1 MKTIRVPSLLLICVI
16 VPFLQS
22 QGLAASRIKDIA
34 FFEGVRDNQLTG
46 LGLIVG
52 LNGTGDRRQTVFS
65 TQMLTNMLERA
76 GITVSADQMRVKNI
90 AAVMVTAILPPFVH
104 KGSQL
109 DVTVSSIGD
118 ADSIQGGML
127 IMTPL
132 MAANRDTYVVAM
144 GQVVLGGF
152 SASGGGSKVQSGHP
166 TVGRI
171 PNGGLVE
178 KEVPVDLAG
187 KTQLTLILN
196 NSDMTSASRAARA
209 VNETVGTPVA
219 TAQDGRTI
227 AIKIP
232 EEYKGRPVEYM
243 ALIENAKVEVDSMA
257 RVVINEKTGTIVLG
271 KEVQISS
278 VSIIHGNLSLQV
290 GTILDVSQPAPL
302 SQGKTTVVPQTTVT
316 AQEEKAKTVT
326 LRDGASVE
334 EVVRGLTSIGAS
346 PRDIVAILQAIKAAF
361 ALQAELEII

>member
-1 MKTIRVPSLLLICVI
+1 MRRFRMSGLLLICLMTL
-16 VPFLQS
+16 VPHFEGFAS
-22 QGLAASRIKDIA
+22 SRIKDIA
-34 FFEGVRDNQLTG
+34 YFEGVRDNQLTG

-65 TQMLTNMLERA
+65 TQMLTNMLERS

-90 AAVMVTAILPPFVH
+90 AAVMVTALLPPFVR
-104 KGSQL
+104 KGSRL

-118 ADSIQGGML
+118 AESIQGGVL
-127 IMTPL
+127 IMTSL
-132 MAANRDTYVVAM
+132 QAGNSDIYVVAQ

-187 KTQLTLILN
+187 KTQLTLVLN

-232 EEYKGRPVEYM
+232 EEYKGRPVEFM
-243 ALIENAKVEVDSMA
+243 ALIENAKVEVDTMA
-257 RVVINEKTGTIVLG
+257 RVEINEKTGTIVLG

-278 VSIIHGNLSLQV
+278 V
-290 GTILDVSQPAPL
+290 
-302 SQGKTTVVPQTTVT
+302 
-316 AQEEKAKTVT
+316 
-326 LRDGASVE
+326 
-334 EVVRGLTSIGAS
+334 
-346 PRDIVAILQAIKAAF
+346 
-361 ALQAELEII
+361 